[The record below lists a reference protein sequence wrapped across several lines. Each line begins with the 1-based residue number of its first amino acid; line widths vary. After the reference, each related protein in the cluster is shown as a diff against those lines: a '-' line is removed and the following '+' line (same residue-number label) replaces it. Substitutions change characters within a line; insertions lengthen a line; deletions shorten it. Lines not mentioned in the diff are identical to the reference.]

1 MLVETYFD
9 EFHRLSKAEVVIYGS
24 IFPRG
29 KSTHIYRLKNTEQN
43 SKNKEYLSHTNTIVI
58 KIFHITSFI

>member
-1 MLVETYFD
+1 MLVETYFNK
-9 EFHRLSKAEVVIYGS
+9 FHRLSKTEVLIYGS

-29 KSTHIYRLKNTEQN
+29 KSTHIYGLKNTGQN

-58 KIFHITSFI
+58 KAFHVISFI

>member
-9 EFHRLSKAEVVIYGS
+9 KFHRLSKTEVLIYGS

-29 KSTHIYRLKNTEQN
+29 KSTHIYGLKNTGQN

-58 KIFHITSFI
+58 KTFHITSFI

>member
-1 MLVETYFD
+1 MLVETYFNK
-9 EFHRLSKAEVVIYGS
+9 FHRLSKTEVLIYGS

-29 KSTHIYRLKNTEQN
+29 KSTHIYGLKNTGQN